1 MSSMSKIIFT
11 LALAA
16 AALLAQAPA
25 PPTLVRLDPV
35 ALDATGQPVTDLTAA
50 DFKIIDDNKPQSIA
64 FFRRPATEKSAAPG
78 PLEFSNR
85 PGGVMPHTTVILFD
99 LLNENQTDRLDTWH
113 KVLGKSLP
121 QMESGA
127 SVYFYLLNL
136 EGELV
141 PIHAIGPK
149 AADDQTWPH
158 DVGEV
163 LDKAMKAASH
173 GRPVHMGQ
181 EDQVKKTFHQLEVL
195 ANQLA
200 AFPGRRDILWITDG
214 VQNVYNTKLPC
225 NGDWVDCALY
235 VPHLAVTLANAAVSV
250 DPVSYSRDLASGVSI
265 HEGQFKSYGALQPK
279 AGASDAYGD
288 QQARPQGAQG
298 TDPSRDLEQMAR
310 LTGGRPYFR
319 QDIREVLKQVSNDAV
334 NAYEIAYDP
343 STASWDNKFH
353 MIHVTCERKG
363 VRVLLRDRY
372 YALPDTRPALDR
384 QRAALVAAYQS
395 QSDAPNIG
403 LRAKLWPS
411 GKAVHLEMRINASD
425 VLLSE
430 QGGKV
435 TGAVTYL
442 LSDLGAS
449 GPLGDPSMQS
459 INLDLTKEQ
468 HDMVMKE
475 GIPISQDHAVGDAVQ
490 RVRLIVMDQSTNAV
504 GSLTF
509 PVK

>member
-1 MSSMSKIIFT
+1 MSKLIFT
-11 LALAA
+11 LVMAVSTV
-16 AALLAQAPA
+16 LAQSAA
-25 PPTLVRLDPV
+25 PPTLMHLYPV
-35 ALDATGQPVTDLTAA
+35 AFDAAGEPVTDLTMA
-50 DFKIIDDNKPQSIA
+50 DFKISDQGKPVTIS
-64 FFRRPATEKSAAPG
+64 FFRRPRNGPPAAPG
-78 PLEFSNR
+78 PMEYSNR
-85 PGGVMPHTTVILFD
+85 PRGSMQRTVAILFD
-99 LLNENQTDRLDTWH
+99 LMNESQPNRMDTWH
-113 KVLGKSLP
+113 AFTKSLP
-121 QMESGA
+121 QLESGEG
-127 SVYFYLLNL
+127 VYFYLLNL

-141 PIHAIGPK
+141 PIHGIGPK
-149 AADDQTWPH
+149 AADDQSWPK
-158 DVGEV
+158 DVAEP
-163 LDKAMKAASH
+163 LDKAMKAYSH
-173 GRPVHMGQ
+173 ARPAHMGQ

-395 QSDAPNIG
+395 QSDAANIG